1 MHGTFLS
8 FPRRGDSV
16 VFAGLEQAQNLAG
29 KDIRRPISDPFSRCR
44 VCGKLRQ
51 IVKAIRRKRIAGV
64 NSRRVAVGARGYSAD
79 ELRQKAREWLAK
91 SAVNRICEDPE
102 PAYAARGAS
111 GSPGE

>member
-16 VFAGLEQAQNLAG
+16 VFADLKQAQNLAG

-44 VCGKLRQ
+44 VCGKLSQ
-51 IVKAIRRKRIAGV
+51 VVKAIRERA
-64 NSRRVAVGARGYSAD
+64 AVGARGYNAD

-91 SAVNRICEDPE
+91 SAVNRIREDPDSE
-102 PAYAARGAS
+102 
-111 GSPGE
+111 